1 MIIVVVFV
9 LGGRML
15 NLSRITVLL
24 SDNELDALV
33 ILARNERRDAR
44 SQASIIIRKELL
56 RLKLLDP
63 EFKQSEP
70 KLQEAKH
77 GPNNS

>member
-1 MIIVVVFV
+1 
-9 LGGRML
+9 ML

-24 SDNELDALV
+24 SDIELDALV

-63 EFKQSEP
+63 ESKQSKSE
-70 KLQEAKH
+70 LQEAQH